1 MAAIVGLA
9 TGVCLSFF
17 APAHGHIPDE
27 LPDLLGRVRWGRR
40 DLIRRHMK
48 KDDVW
53 NCCRVALHRG
63 ARHLALDNG
72 SRFKDRVCARG
83 APYFGR
89 AGAEISRYLLT
100 AEERHFVEPGGGKSS
115 LFGERGPNE
124 Y

>member
-72 SRFKDRVCARG
+72 SRFQIPIDCR
-83 APYFGR
+83 R
-89 AGAEISRYLLT
+89 AA
-100 AEERHFVEPGGGKSS
+100 FC
-115 LFGERGPNE
+115 
-124 Y
+124 

>member
-72 SRFKDRVCARG
+72 SRFKDRVCACG

-89 AGAEISRYLLT
+89 AGAEISRYLLI
-100 AEERHFVEPGGGKSS
+100 AEGRHFVERRKKPASSGG
-115 LFGERGPNE
+115 E
-124 Y
+124 